1 MKNKVVRLT
10 LLLLVFFFLGYYIFL
25 HVTHHDRHS
34 VDKILIVD
42 CQKTAKTHTITIT
55 KDSFNPQ
62 IVIAKICDRVIF
74 ENTDS
79 LYHKIAFGEHDEHL
93 IYPGF
98 TEVAIKPQGKNEA
111 NLQAYGTYKIHDH
124 FYDHFEGKII
134 VK

>member
-62 IVIAKICDRVIF
+62 IVMHNFVIDAFNVKSNTIGSGETTTVSFTPDKTGTF
-74 ENTDS
+74 EFYCS
-79 LYHKIAFGEHDEHL
+79 IGSHKQMGMKGNL
-93 IYPGF
+93 IV
-98 TEVAIKPQGKNEA
+98 E
-111 NLQAYGTYKIHDH
+111 
-124 FYDHFEGKII
+124 
-134 VK
+134 